1 MSNIF
6 PGVIPKSAIVGA
18 LLQYSCSFSLPS
30 LTDRPLSF
38 QWIGPDGVVP
48 YSGRI
53 SANNASSVEISGGIY
68 VYTSMLSFSTVS
80 SKDNNTIY
88 QCLVGTLYTPYFTQY
103 TPSPS
108 NASVVVTGMS
118 SIPCVLDAPCLVL
131 SLSPNS

>member
-18 LLQYSCSFSLPS
+18 LLEYSCSFSMSS

-53 SANNASSVEISGGIY
+53 SANNASSGVTAGGIY
-68 VYTSMLSFSTVS
+68 VYTSTLTFSTVS